1 MRSVTVAGQFR
12 IFIDLG
18 VVVLQGVFMTEVYC
32 LRVLY
37 QMSRDCF
44 SPYL

>member
-1 MRSVTVAGQFR
+1 MRSVTVAGKFR
-12 IFIDLG
+12 IFIDLE

-32 LRVLY
+32 LSALY
-37 QMSRDCF
+37 QMSSDGF